1 MGKDQFQP
9 FRAADLVLQA
19 AEKNERGDYV
29 IPDLGP
35 AIPIE
40 QLLSR
45 PERPY
50 LVEGVLTQGS
60 LALLSAESFVGK
72 TFFGMELAR
81 AVSTGTPSWGSIPL
95 PAAASP

>member
-1 MGKDQFQP
+1 MANERFQP
-9 FRAADLVLQA
+9 IWAQELRELAV
-19 AEKNERGDYV
+19 EKNKDGEFI

-35 AIPIE
+35 SAPIE
-40 QLLSR
+40 KLMFR

-81 AVSTGTPSWGSIPL
+81 AVSTGAPR
-95 PAAASP
+95 